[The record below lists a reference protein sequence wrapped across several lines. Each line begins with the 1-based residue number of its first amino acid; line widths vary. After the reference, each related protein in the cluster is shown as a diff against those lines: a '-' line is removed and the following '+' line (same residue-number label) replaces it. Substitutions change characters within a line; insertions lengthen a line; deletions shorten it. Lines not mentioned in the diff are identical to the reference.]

1 MTEISKHH
9 GLFFKKV
16 FSRPD
21 AAETFVLNF
30 LPPNVTGLLKPNS
43 FRPSK
48 GSFVDERL
56 KEHFS
61 DLLYSVDLKNGK
73 EAYVYLLF
81 EHKSDRD
88 LKVAYQL
95 LRYLTRLWDETTK
108 CGVEPVRPVIPIV
121 LYHGT
126 KKWTVSTDFAALYD
140 PPDNLLPELLN
151 FRYYLCDLSG
161 YSDEEIRMR
170 CLAAATLAAALLLMK
185 NFFRPDLSKR
195 LKEYFD
201 LLDNMEQQ
209 TGLQFLEA
217 VFHYLGAARERV
229 TPEDVGQ
236 ALKDSLGKK
245 GEIYMYSLADKWID
259 EGVEQGMQQG
269 MQEGM
274 LRGVASLTIRQLT
287 RRFGEL
293 DESTQERIQ
302 QLPLEE
308 LERLGEDLLDFPD
321 RSALDDWLD
330 VAAH

>member
-9 GLFFKKV
+9 DLFFKKV

-21 AAETFVLNF
+21 AAETFALNF

-61 DLLYSVDLKNGK
+61 DLLYTVDLKNGK

-81 EHKSDRD
+81 EHKSSPERTT
-88 LKVAYQL
+88 AYQL
-95 LRYLTRLWDETTK
+95 LRYLTRICEHTTEGGTK
-108 CGVEPVRPVIPIV
+108 PVRQVLPVV

-126 KKWTVSTDFAALYD
+126 D
-140 PPDNLLPELLN
+140 PWNVPLN
-151 FRYYLCDLSG
+151 FSGLYEPPQTVWSGLLDFTYILCDLSA
-161 YSDEEIRMR
+161 YSDEEIKSPA
-170 CLAAATLAAALLLMK
+170 LFNATLSLGLLLMK

-195 LKEYFD
+195 LKEYFEVVG
-201 LLDNMEQQ
+201 NMEQQ
-209 TGLQFLEA
+209 TALQFLEA

-229 TPEDVGQ
+229 TPAEVGQ

-259 EGVEQGMQQG
+259 EGVEKGMQQ
-269 MQEGM
+269 GM

-293 DESTQERIQ
+293 DESTQKRIQ

-330 VAAH
+330 RAAH